1 MSVVKTA
8 RGRAGTFDPRLSGK
22 GVGGFLQEPFA
33 EVDTR
38 SPASPGA
45 WHEDRRPDG
54 SLLFVL
60 SSESSRASAQPVGA
74 HRPIAMWSCAR
85 NPDDDSGGIASHH
98 WMTFSSFVLQ

>member
-8 RGRAGTFDPRLSGK
+8 RGCAGTFDPRLSGK

-60 SSESSRASAQPVGA
+60 SSESHGSSSARVRNLLVHTGRSRCGHVRGILMTMVQVL
-74 HRPIAMWSCAR
+74 RIAI
-85 NPDDDSGGIASHH
+85 G
-98 WMTFSSFVLQ
+98 